1 VDIMAKD
8 EFIRNLKII
17 LIVAMIIAVLS
28 AILYVIYGLALVWQ
42 AIAAGIITGFL
53 FILVIIFIIISIYLW
68 TKILLLKRDL
78 RKNQVELGYCRA
90 ELNKL
95 KNSIEKDK

>member
-1 VDIMAKD
+1 MANN

-17 LIVAMIIAVLS
+17 MIVAVIIAIFA

-53 FILVIIFIIISIYLW
+53 FILVIIFLAISIYLW
-68 TKILLLKRDL
+68 AKNLILKRDL

>member
-1 VDIMAKD
+1 MAKD

>member
-1 VDIMAKD
+1 MANN

-17 LIVAMIIAVLS
+17 LIVAVIIAIFA

>member
-1 VDIMAKD
+1 MANN

-17 LIVAMIIAVLS
+17 LIVAVIIAIFA

-53 FILVIIFIIISIYLW
+53 FILFNGIF
-68 TKILLLKRDL
+68 
-78 RKNQVELGYCRA
+78 
-90 ELNKL
+90 
-95 KNSIEKDK
+95 

>member
-1 VDIMAKD
+1 MANN

-17 LIVAMIIAVLS
+17 LIVAVIIAIFA

-53 FILVIIFIIISIYLW
+53 FILVIIFLAISIYLW
-68 TKILLLKRDL
+68 AKNLILKRDL

>member
-1 VDIMAKD
+1 
-8 EFIRNLKII
+8 
-17 LIVAMIIAVLS
+17 MIIAVLS

>member
-1 VDIMAKD
+1 MAND

-42 AIAAGIITGFL
+42 AIAGGIITGFL
-53 FILVIIFIIISIYLW
+53 FILVIIFLAISIYLW
-68 TKILLLKRDL
+68 AKNLILKRDL